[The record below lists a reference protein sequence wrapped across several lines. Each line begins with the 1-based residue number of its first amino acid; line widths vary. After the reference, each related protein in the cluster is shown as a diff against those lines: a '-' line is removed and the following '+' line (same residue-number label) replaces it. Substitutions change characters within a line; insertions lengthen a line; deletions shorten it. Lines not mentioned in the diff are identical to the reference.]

1 MSERDEIIERMRDSI
16 INADDAGAAAT
27 AEAALAAGLDP
38 LEALEEGFAKPI
50 RELGEAF
57 DRMEIFLPQLVLSA
71 ASLQA
76 GLKVLEPAIR
86 AGGATTARKGVV
98 VIGTVEGDIHDIGK
112 TIVVAMLRS
121 SGYEVHDL
129 GTDVPL
135 PQILNVAEQVK
146 ADIIGLSALLSTTML
161 RQRDMI
167 EFMLLKGVRDKY
179 YVIVG
184 GAPVTEAWAR
194 QIGADAFARDASEA
208 VKALN
213 ARRRLEPLPSTTEGA
228 AHA

>member
-1 MSERDEIIERMRDSI
+1 MSERDEIIERMRNSI
-16 INADDAGAAAT
+16 INADDAEAAAS
-27 AEAALAAGLDP
+27 AEAVLAAGLDP

-71 ASLQA
+71 GSLQA

-86 AGGATTARKGVV
+86 AGGATMARKGVV

-161 RQRDMI
+161 RQRDML
-167 EFMLLKGVRDKY
+167 EFMRLKGVRDKY

-194 QIGADAFARDASEA
+194 EIGADAFGRDATEA
-208 VKALN
+208 VKALD
-213 ARRRLEPLPSTTEGA
+213 ARQRLQPALSAAEGA

>member
-1 MSERDEIIERMRDSI
+1 MPERDEIIERMRDSI
-16 INADDAGAAAT
+16 MNADDAEAVAS
-27 AEAALAAGLDP
+27 AEAVLAAGLDP

-57 DRMEIFLPQLVLSA
+57 DRMEIFLPQLVLSSG
-71 ASLQA
+71 SLQA
-76 GLKVLEPAIR
+76 GLKVLEPAIL
-86 AGGATTARKGVV
+86 ASGSTMARKGIV

-112 TIVVAMLRS
+112 TIVVTMLRS

-129 GTDVPL
+129 GTDAPL

-167 EFMLLKGVRDKY
+167 EFMRMKGIREKY

-194 QIGADAFARDASEA
+194 EIGADAFARDASEA
-208 VKALN
+208 VKALD
-213 ARRRLEPLPSTTEGA
+213 ARQRLAPVLNTAKGTV
-228 AHA
+228 HA

>member
-16 INADDAGAAAT
+16 LNADDAGAAAT

-71 ASLQA
+71 GSLQA

-86 AGGATTARKGVV
+86 AGGASTARKGVV

-167 EFMLLKGVRDKY
+167 EFMRLKGVRDKY

-184 GAPVTEAWAR
+184 GAPVTETWAR

-213 ARRRLEPLPSTTEGA
+213 ARRRLEPLPGTTEGA

>member
-1 MSERDEIIERMRDSI
+1 MSERDEIIERMRESI
-16 INADDAGAAAT
+16 KNADDDAAEAAAT
-27 AEAALAAGLDP
+27 AALAAGIDP
-38 LEALEEGFAKPI
+38 LFALEEGFAKPI

-57 DRMEIFLPQLVLSA
+57 DRMEIFLPELVLGA
-71 ASLQA
+71 RTLQA
-76 GLKVLEPAIR
+76 GLKILEPAIL
-86 AGGATTARKGVV
+86 AGGSTAAHKGVV

-129 GTDVPL
+129 GTDVPT
-135 PQILNVAEQVK
+135 PQILTVAEQVK

-161 RQRDMI
+161 RQRDAI
-167 EFMLLKGVRDKY
+167 EYMRLKGVRDKY

-194 QIGADAFARDASEA
+194 EIGADAFGRDATGA
-208 VKALN
+208 VKALE
-213 ARRRLEPLPSTTEGA
+213 ARRRLQPVLSTTEGA
-228 AHA
+228 VHA

>member
-1 MSERDEIIERMRDSI
+1 MSERDEIIGRMQDSI

-71 ASLQA
+71 GSLQA

-86 AGGATTARKGVV
+86 ASGSTAARKGVV

-167 EFMLLKGVRDKY
+167 EFMRLKGVRDKY

-208 VKALN
+208 VKALD
-213 ARRRLEPLPSTTEGA
+213 ARRRLEPLPGTTEGA

>member
-1 MSERDEIIERMRDSI
+1 MSERDEIIGRMQDSI

-71 ASLQA
+71 GSLQA

-86 AGGATTARKGVV
+86 ASGSTAARKGVV

-167 EFMLLKGVRDKY
+167 EFMRLKGVRDKY

-208 VKALN
+208 VKALD
-213 ARRRLEPLPSTTEGA
+213 ARRRLEPLAGTTEGA

>member
-1 MSERDEIIERMRDSI
+1 MPERDEIIGRMRDSI
-16 INADDAGAAAT
+16 TNADDAEAVAS

-57 DRMEIFLPQLVLSA
+57 DRMEIYLPQLVLSA
-71 ASLQA
+71 GSLQA

-86 AGGATTARKGVV
+86 AGGSTAARKGVV

-167 EFMLLKGVRDKY
+167 EFMRLKGVRDKY

-184 GAPVTEAWAR
+184 GAPVTEVWAR
-194 QIGADAFARDASEA
+194 QIGADAFARDASGA
-208 VKALN
+208 VKALD
-213 ARRRLEPLPSTTEGA
+213 ARRRLEPLPGTTEGA